1 MALCRQVRTAAMARG
16 REREALVALWRL
28 GLALFDR
35 SKPELTPLHVDILQ
49 LCVGGMGMGLNY
61 LTWDGDAEIWNRSQP
76 LQTCMPC
83 LQRAA
88 LATPP
93 AARC

>member
-28 GLALFDR
+28 GLALLDR

-49 LCVGGMGMGLNY
+49 LWVERKWG
-61 LTWDGDAEIWNRSQP
+61 WV
-76 LQTCMPC
+76 
-83 LQRAA
+83 
-88 LATPP
+88 
-93 AARC
+93 